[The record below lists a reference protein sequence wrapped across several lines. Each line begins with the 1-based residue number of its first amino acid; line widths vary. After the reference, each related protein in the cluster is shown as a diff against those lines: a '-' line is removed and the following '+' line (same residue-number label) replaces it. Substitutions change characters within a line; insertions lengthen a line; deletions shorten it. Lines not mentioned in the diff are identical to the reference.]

1 MEQKNI
7 KALHGIIAE
16 LENGKTISEALSV
29 YYTKRKVLIPI
40 KESIHNRHLDVIEF
54 SVRTQNA
61 LKRNNLMTFGDIID
75 YIESG
80 NKLNKIRNLGVNSM
94 TEFCEKMLDYNF
106 DLLNADEKVKFL
118 VTFVEEN
125 EHSLRVA

>member
-40 KESIHNRHLDVIEF
+40 KKCVYDRHLDVIEF
-54 SVRTQNA
+54 SARTHNA
-61 LKRNNLMTFGDIID
+61 LKRNNLMTFGDILD

-80 NKLNKIRNLGVNSM
+80 NKLNKVRNLGVNSM
-94 TEFCEKMLDYNF
+94 TEFCEKMLNYNF
-106 DLLNADEKVKFL
+106 DLLNADEKVDFL
-118 VTFVEEN
+118 VTFVAEN
-125 EHSLRVA
+125 EASLKVS